1 MPNCKYRATDYFKNL
16 TKVLKGRAFSFHMNV
31 CSFTK
36 NFNDFNILLGGLNG
50 SFDICAIT
58 ESQIKKDL
66 PSPINLQ
73 LNN

>member
-1 MPNCKYRATDYFKNL
+1 
-16 TKVLKGRAFSFHMNV
+16 MNV